1 MQYIDDFL
9 EYLKVVKKHSYNTI
23 INYKNDL
30 CEFYHFTCKKI
41 LKVDKELVNSYLNC
55 LYEKNDSKSTVARKL
70 SSLRKF
76 YEYLGKKGIVDVN
89 YFKLIKNPR
98 KDMILPK
105 YVVSSDIEKMM
116 QVPDVRGVY
125 GKRNLAIMR
134 LLYATGVRVSEL
146 VNIKIKD
153 IDLSDRTIK
162 ILGKGRKERMVVFGH
177 NAKNALDDYI
187 FNGRGELNK
196 KDSEYVFLNKDGGRL
211 STRYVR
217 KILDETIIKASI
229 LHHVSPHMLRHTFAT
244 EMLNNGAD
252 LVSVK
257 DLLGHESLNTTSIYT
272 HVTDEMIR
280 KVYNNSH
287 PRAK

>member
-1 MQYIDDFL
+1 
-9 EYLKVVKKHSYNTI
+9 
-23 INYKNDL
+23 
-30 CEFYHFTCKKI
+30 
-41 LKVDKELVNSYLNC
+41 
-55 LYEKNDSKSTVARKL
+55 
-70 SSLRKF
+70 
-76 YEYLGKKGIVDVN
+76 
-89 YFKLIKNPR
+89 
-98 KDMILPK
+98 
-105 YVVSSDIEKMM
+105 
-116 QVPDVRGVY
+116 
-125 GKRNLAIMR
+125 MR

>member
-9 EYLKVVKKHSYNTI
+9 EYLKAVKKHSYNTI

-30 CEFYHFTCKKI
+30 CEFYHFTRKKI

-70 SSLRKF
+70 SSLRNF

-89 YFKLIKNPR
+89 YFKLVKNPR

-162 ILGKGRKERMVVFGH
+162 ILGKGSKERMVVFGH